1 MRKIASHEN
10 IEILAP
16 DNSRFS
22 FLKSPYAAHKTG
34 SAVDIYYGSFG
45 SDAVSPVDGKIID
58 IRSFDA
64 PTPFKERNTT
74 EYLIAL
80 QQGSHAVKILHTKPE
95 VSIGEKISAGDKIG
109 TFIKNGYF
117 IFWNDPVMHVEV
129 RRPGDYMRAS
139 NVLCLEPDIEWSGL
153 SSSGILELECRVE
166 EIRNNYSLLSSRPAD
181 YDTCGAVKGFVM
193 NGGFLDGYVASNT
206 EGGFFGLI
214 KREGF
219 FHPEVSMLEII
230 GEEREIECS
239 GLAFCLSFN
248 EPRIKVIPKKYGDKL
263 FSIGDNVNIRIGI
276 R

>member
-1 MRKIASHEN
+1 MKKIASHEN
-10 IEILAP
+10 IEIFAP

-34 SAVDIYYGSFG
+34 SAVDIYYGNFG
-45 SDAVSPVDGKIID
+45 DEAVSPVDGKIID

-64 PTPFKERNTT
+64 PTPFKGKNTT

-80 QQGSHAVKILHTKPE
+80 QQDSHAVKILHIKPE
-95 VSIGEKISAGDKIG
+95 VTIGENISAGDKIG

-129 RRPGDYMRAS
+129 RRPDDYLRAS
-139 NVLCLEPDIEWSGL
+139 NVLLLAPDIEWSAL
-153 SSSGILELECRVE
+153 SSSRILELECRVE
-166 EIRNNYSLLSSRPAD
+166 EIRNNYSLLSSLPAD
-181 YDTCGAVKGFVM
+181 YDTCGAVKGFAM
-193 NGGFLDGYVASNT
+193 DGGFLDGYVASSH

-214 KREGF
+214 KPEGF
-219 FHPEVSMLEII
+219 FHPEVSMLEVTGRN
-230 GEEREIECS
+230 GEVECS

-263 FSIGDNVNIRIGI
+263 FSMGDSVNVRIWIR
-276 R
+276 